1 MKSNNKNRLLPAR
14 SLTSLAIATALTGAL
29 VWQMPAHA
37 ADGNSVVRG
46 HIENVTGS
54 ELVGA
59 TLTFSHKSKGLKYTV
74 VTNGEGDYILR
85 NLPVGIYDVSIV
97 KDGYEQVI
105 QQDVSV
111 TVGQAVVL
119 DVAMQQQGS
128 MERIAVTGAA
138 IRRVDMASST
148 AGITI
153 TDNDLRLMP
162 VSTGFENMA
171 LMAPGTALPGG
182 DNFKNTSSF
191 GGSSAAENSYY
202 FNGLNVTSIRT
213 GLGAIRLPWEAV
225 AQTQIKTGGVSPEFG
240 GALGGIINAVSKSG
254 DNDFDFGI
262 ETRWDPKSLREQQD
276 SVYQVNGT
284 IDTNEQQSYYDF
296 KEFQIWAS
304 GALIEDKVFG
314 YALFAPRREQQEWAE
329 QTTKTSRDRDE
340 DRWFAKLDW
349 FINEDHS
356 IGFSAMNNKRTW
368 TQKTF
373 DYEWE
378 SNVVGTQKGVDAPGE
393 DGGKVLSLNY
403 SGYITDTFS
412 MTAVVGRVTEN
423 VENVVASTDPSVY
436 DYQDGTVILS
446 AHTASSVKEQ
456 KFVRD
461 QARLDFSWDL
471 DDHSLQ
477 FGVDYTNVSVKF
489 HEGQNGIGE
498 AEGWWSIKNAGAND
512 ISGAVE
518 GSPYIER
525 RVRTR
530 DVDSDVKSK
539 AVYIN
544 DSWQVND
551 QLVLN
556 LGLRYSEFENTVTD
570 GRSFA
575 KLDEQFAPRLQAIY
589 DLHGDGSAKVF
600 ATYGRYFQPVSANM
614 NITQGSASVEW
625 FEYFALDEV
634 DGAGHPVLLADGSP
648 SRGDMLR
655 DKRWRQRGITEP
667 GLIASSSLKPMYS
680 DEFTLGYEQE
690 FGDGMK
696 AGIRGIYRNL
706 GRSLEDTDV
715 APVLAKKLAEL
726 GIVDN
731 VGQSSYYV
739 LNNPGEDILMSYD
752 FNGDG
757 EIDNVTLTSEELA
770 LPKPKRRYLAVELTL
785 EGNLNDDLRFNSSYT
800 WSKSYGNTEGLVK
813 TDNNQADPGWTTSYD
828 YADLMDHSYGSL
840 PNDHR
845 HSIKFSGSYRLTDDL
860 TLGLVARTTSGRPKS
875 YFSVHPAG
883 VDSCAAGSPWED
895 CVSVYY
901 DHASHYDENGNP
913 APRGSAGNLPWVT
926 NIDMSIAYQTE
937 IYGNDLTL
945 KGTVYNLLDADSAT
959 NINEERTYY
968 GDNGVALNPNYG
980 LVTERQEERF
990 VSFVARLTF

>member
-1 MKSNNKNRLLPAR
+1 
-14 SLTSLAIATALTGAL
+14 
-29 VWQMPAHA
+29 
-37 ADGNSVVRG
+37 
-46 HIENVTGS
+46 
-54 ELVGA
+54 
-59 TLTFSHKSKGLKYTV
+59 
-74 VTNGEGDYILR
+74 
-85 NLPVGIYDVSIV
+85 
-97 KDGYEQVI
+97 
-105 QQDVSV
+105 
-111 TVGQAVVL
+111 
-119 DVAMQQQGS
+119 
-128 MERIAVTGAA
+128 
-138 IRRVDMASST
+138 
-148 AGITI
+148 
-153 TDNDLRLMP
+153 
-162 VSTGFENMA
+162 
-171 LMAPGTALPGG
+171 
-182 DNFKNTSSF
+182 
-191 GGSSAAENSYY
+191 
-202 FNGLNVTSIRT
+202 
-213 GLGAIRLPWEAV
+213 
-225 AQTQIKTGGVSPEFG
+225 
-240 GALGGIINAVSKSG
+240 
-254 DNDFDFGI
+254 
-262 ETRWDPKSLREQQD
+262 
-276 SVYQVNGT
+276 
-284 IDTNEQQSYYDF
+284 
-296 KEFQIWAS
+296 
-304 GALIEDKVFG
+304 
-314 YALFAPRREQQEWAE
+314 
-329 QTTKTSRDRDE
+329 
-340 DRWFAKLDW
+340 
-349 FINEDHS
+349 
-356 IGFSAMNNKRTW
+356 
-368 TQKTF
+368 
-373 DYEWE
+373 
-378 SNVVGTQKGVDAPGE
+378 
-393 DGGKVLSLNY
+393 
-403 SGYITDTFS
+403 
-412 MTAVVGRVTEN
+412 
-423 VENVVASTDPSVY
+423 
-436 DYQDGTVILS
+436 
-446 AHTASSVKEQ
+446 
-456 KFVRD
+456 
-461 QARLDFSWDL
+461 
-471 DDHSLQ
+471 
-477 FGVDYTNVSVKF
+477 
-489 HEGQNGIGE
+489 
-498 AEGWWSIKNAGAND
+498 
-512 ISGAVE
+512 
-518 GSPYIER
+518 
-525 RVRTR
+525 
-530 DVDSDVKSK
+530 
-539 AVYIN
+539 
-544 DSWQVND
+544 
-551 QLVLN
+551 
-556 LGLRYSEFENTVTD
+556 
-570 GRSFA
+570 
-575 KLDEQFAPRLQAIY
+575 
-589 DLHGDGSAKVF
+589 
-600 ATYGRYFQPVSANM
+600 
-614 NITQGSASVEW
+614 
-625 FEYFALDEV
+625 
-634 DGAGHPVLLADGSP
+634 
-648 SRGDMLR
+648 
-655 DKRWRQRGITEP
+655 
-667 GLIASSSLKPMYS
+667 MYS